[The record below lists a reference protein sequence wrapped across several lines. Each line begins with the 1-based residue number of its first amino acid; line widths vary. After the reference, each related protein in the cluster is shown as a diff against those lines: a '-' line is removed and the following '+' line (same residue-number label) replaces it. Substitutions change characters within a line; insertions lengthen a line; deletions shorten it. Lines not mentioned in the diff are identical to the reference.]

1 MKRLSLVLSA
11 LLLLA
16 SCQSNSKKEAID
28 TLAEK
33 YVKLVLAIGPYN
45 SSFVDAYFGPEE
57 WKPTTPPADS
67 LPAAEFIAQAAQ
79 LLDECGQLS
88 AGELTDDEQYRLT
101 WLQKQLTAVKTK
113 VEMMAGQ
120 TLDFDQE
127 AALLYDAAPPTHSAA
142 HFDSLLAKLD
152 SEIPGSGSISER
164 YTIYSKQFIIPQ
176 EKLDTVFNVAI
187 TEARKRTNQYFQLP
201 QDENFTLEYVNDKA
215 WSGYNYYQ
223 GNGQSKIQLNTD
235 FPVSIER
242 VIDLACHE
250 GYPGHHVFM
259 TLLDLNLYK
268 KNGWVEFS
276 VYPLFS
282 PLSLISEGSANYG
295 IEVAFPGTERVRY
308 EREVL
313 FPLAGIDS
321 AEATR
326 FYAIQD
332 LRAKLNYADNEAA
345 RNYLNGTFTREEA
358 AAWLEKY
365 QLVPHEKA
373 LQRTRFYDEYRSYVI
388 NYNLG
393 KDLVARRMNTL
404 GRTADQPEK
413 RWGLFKQLLSQP
425 PTPGEIRE

>member
-1 MKRLSLVLSA
+1 MKKVA
-11 LLLLA
+11 LLLLSLCIIA
-16 SCQSNSKKEAID
+16 ACQTNSKKEAID
-28 TLAEK
+28 ALAEK

-45 SSFVDAYFGPEE
+45 SSFVDAYFGPEA
-57 WKPTTPPADS
+57 WKPGTPPADS
-67 LPAAEFIAQAAQ
+67 LPSADFIAQADQ
-79 LLDECGQLS
+79 LLTECTQLS
-88 AGELTDDEQYRLT
+88 SGKLSEDERYRLT
-101 WLQKQLTAVKTK
+101 WLHKQLTAVKTK
-113 VEMMAGQ
+113 VETMAGKS
-120 TLDFDQE
+120 LDFDQE
-127 AALLYDAAPPTHSAA
+127 AALLYDAAPPTYTAA
-142 HFDSLLAKLD
+142 HFDSLLHALD
-152 SEIPGSGSISER
+152 TTIPGAGSLSER
-164 YTIYSKQFIIPQ
+164 YAAYATQFIIPQ
-176 EKLDTVFNVAI
+176 TKLDTVFNVAI
-187 TEARKRTNQYFQLP
+187 SEARKRTNQCFQLP
-201 QDENFTLEYVNDKA
+201 QDENFILEYVSDKA

-259 TLLDLNLYK
+259 TLLDLNLYQ

-295 IEVAFPGTERVRY
+295 IEVAFPGAERVAY
-308 EREVL
+308 EKEVL

-321 AEATR
+321 SEATR

-365 QLVPHEKA
+365 QLVPLDKA

-393 KDLVARRMNTL
+393 KDLVARRMTSL
-404 GRTADQPEK
+404 GGTTDQPDK
-413 RWGLFKQLLSQP
+413 RWSLFKTLLSRP
-425 PTPGEIRE
+425 PVPSEVQE